1 MDPPSPFDSPL
12 ISPSKARQA
21 AIQAKDWAYINSWL
35 VRQFA
40 PNPVP
45 PFERNEDTLKTLLAL
60 AAANDSA
67 DEEATLFHRARE
79 EALQGL
85 KARENAEPS
94 QKREI
99 LDEVDDYLDEKG
111 MKSLDDLAET
121 AVALGTLN
129 TEIKDVGH
137 AIIELTTEEF
147 DAAEQVRR
155 IEDLQNYLGKELAA
169 LRKQLEE
176 LKTDKA
182 YETPPDI
189 LAQTAEWN
197 RGTKMLG
204 TKVVE
209 YQSRITS
216 LERTVNTRGPTIQQL
231 MEEEQGVFRLKETVS
246 TLEGRLKAFHCLPP
260 DVDGA
265 KAEYKRLERELN
277 QLVRERD
284 RMFEGL
290 VER

>member
-1 MDPPSPFDSPL
+1 MDPPSPLDSPL

-35 VRQFA
+35 VRQYA

-67 DEEATLFHRARE
+67 DEEAALFHRARE

-85 KARENAEPS
+85 KAREKAEPP
-94 QKREI
+94 QKKEI
-99 LDEVDDYLDEKG
+99 LDEIEDYLDEKG
-111 MKSLDDLAET
+111 AKSLDDLAET
-121 AVALGTLN
+121 TVALGTLG
-129 TEIKDVGH
+129 TEDVAH

-147 DAAEQVRR
+147 DAAEQIRR
-155 IEDLQNYLGKELAA
+155 VEDLQNYLEKELDT

-176 LKTDKA
+176 LRNNEA

-204 TKVVE
+204 AKAGE
-209 YQSRITS
+209 YQSRVGS
-216 LERTVNTRGPTIQQL
+216 LERTVNTRGPTIQEL
-231 MEEEQGVFRLKETVS
+231 MEEEQGVLRLKETVS
-246 TLEGRLKAFHCLPP
+246 TLEGRLKAFHCLPS

-265 KAEYKRLERELN
+265 KLEYKRLERELN
-277 QLVRERD
+277 QLIRQRD

-290 VER
+290 VDR

>member
-1 MDPPSPFDSPL
+1 MDPPSPLDSPL

-35 VRQFA
+35 ARQYA

-60 AAANDSA
+60 AAANDTA
-67 DEEATLFHRARE
+67 DEEAALFHRARE

-85 KARENAEPS
+85 KAREKAEPP
-94 QKREI
+94 QKKEI
-99 LDEVDDYLDEKG
+99 LDEIEDYLDEKG
-111 MKSLDDLAET
+111 AKSLDDLAAT
-121 AVALGTLN
+121 TVALGTLGA
-129 TEIKDVGH
+129 EDVTH

-155 IEDLQNYLGKELAA
+155 VEDLQNYLEKELDS
-169 LRKQLEE
+169 LRRQLEE
-176 LKTDKA
+176 LKTNEA

-189 LAQTAEWN
+189 LAQSAEWN
-197 RGTKMLG
+197 RGTKILG
-204 TKVVE
+204 TKAGE
-209 YQSRITS
+209 YQSRIAS
-216 LERTVNTRGPTIQQL
+216 LERTVNARGPTIQQL
-231 MEEEQGVFRLKETVS
+231 MEEEQCVLRLKETVS

-265 KAEYKRLERELN
+265 KLEYKRLERELN
-277 QLVRERD
+277 QLIRRRD

-290 VER
+290 VEG